1 MIHHYNTPADER
13 AVVGGYRRIACLFV
27 PDSGKNGLIE
37 GKRYNAD
44 VRSPPRRSEEM
55 TTKPKSIP
63 LLLAV
68 DFAGTL
74 VFAVEGAMAAARGH
88 LDLLGAMVLAFAT
101 ALGGGIIRDVL
112 IGASPPNSIRDWR
125 YGAIA
130 FAGAAA
136 VFLFEEP
143 VRQIPQMLMI
153 TLDAAGLSLFCV
165 AGVEKALD
173 YGIHPFLAILMGGI
187 TGVGGGTIRDVLLA
201 QVPTVLRADVYATAA
216 LAGAA
221 VVVAGRNIRLPKTA
235 AAAAGLIICFLL
247 RMISV
252 WRHWNLP
259 VLGRR

>member
-1 MIHHYNTPADER
+1 MPGAER
-13 AVVGGYRRIACLFV
+13 LQCSEAAINAKAEGRRGLQTTQQVRFK
-27 PDSGKNGLIE
+27 SG
-37 GKRYNAD
+37 
-44 VRSPPRRSEEM
+44 
-55 TTKPKSIP
+55 T

-68 DFAGTL
+68 DLAGTL
-74 VFAVEGAMAAARGH
+74 VFAVEGAMAAAKGH

-130 FAGAAA
+130 FVGAAM
-136 VFLFEEP
+136 VFLFEEQ
-143 VRQIPQMLMI
+143 VRHIPQMLMV
-153 TLDAAGLSLFCV
+153 TLDAAGLSLFAV
-165 AGVEKALD
+165 AGAEKALEF
-173 YGIHPFLAILMGGI
+173 GIHPFLAVLMGGI

-201 QVPTVLRADVYATAA
+201 QVPMVLRADVYATAA

-221 VVVAGRNIRLPKTA
+221 VVVAGRSLKLPKTA
-235 AAAAGLIICFLL
+235 AAVAGIMVCFLL

-259 VLGRR
+259 VLGLH